1 MVPPLQIIGAA
12 EQFGRISDLGA
23 WAIRLAAALGISVV
37 AEGVET
43 GAQREVLHRI
53 GCGVLQGF
61 PISRPQ
67 PAEGF
72 EPFANCGVEVDAI
85 VEAKVADA

>member
-1 MVPPLQIIGAA
+1 MAG
-12 EQFGRISDLGA
+12 
-23 WAIRLAAALGISVV
+23 ALGISVV
-37 AEGVET
+37 AAGVET
-43 GAQREVLHRI
+43 EARREVPHRVD
-53 GCGVLQGF
+53 CRELQGF

-72 EPFANCGVEVDAI
+72 EPFANYG